1 MHRAHRLVVV
11 AMLIAVAPLVGADD
25 VVRGKQS
32 VIIAGHPEATRLG
45 LEVLKRGGTAADALV
60 TVSFALGLTE
70 PGNSGPGGKLV
81 MLYYDAKKGEVTFVA
96 ALGEAPAKINVA
108 KVVGMTTAERKRG
121 WHASLI

>member
-1 MHRAHRLVVV
+1 MNRALPLVVALLVV
-11 AMLIAVAPLVGADD
+11 AAPLARADE

-81 MLYYDAKKGEVTFVA
+81 MLYYDAKQREVTFVA
-96 ALGEAPAKINVA
+96 ALGAAPAKVDVT
-108 KVVGMTTAERKRG
+108 K
-121 WHASLI
+121 